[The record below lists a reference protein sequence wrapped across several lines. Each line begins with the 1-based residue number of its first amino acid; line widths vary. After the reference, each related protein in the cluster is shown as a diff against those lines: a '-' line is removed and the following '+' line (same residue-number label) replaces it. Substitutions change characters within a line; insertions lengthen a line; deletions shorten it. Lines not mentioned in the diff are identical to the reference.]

1 QIVISNL
8 SVSIAQLTSL
18 VLTLLFWAI
27 FIRAILSWVNPDP
40 YNPIV
45 RALDRITTPI
55 LYPIQRVVPL
65 FGGIDLSPFIAMLL
79 IELLKGLL
87 VRAILNLGG

>member
-1 QIVISNL
+1 MINDL

-27 FIRAILSWVNPDP
+27 FVRAILSWVNPDP

-45 RALDRITTPI
+45 RALDRITAPI

-65 FGGIDLSPFIAMLL
+65 FGGIDISPFIAMLL

>member
-1 QIVISNL
+1 
-8 SVSIAQLTSL
+8 
-18 VLTLLFWAI
+18 
-27 FIRAILSWVNPDP
+27 VNPDP

-45 RALDRITTPI
+45 RFLDRVTAPI
-55 LYPIQRVVPL
+55 LYLIQRVVPL
-65 FGGIDLSPFIAMLL
+65 FGGIDISPFIAMLL

>member
-1 QIVISNL
+1 VISNL

>member
-1 QIVISNL
+1 MISNL